1 MAMNLVAGWSLLSA
15 LLVLGVQGEVP
26 AGELSEIQNKTIQLV
41 MEKFHQ
47 RDLSNGYRM
56 TSVVKAVEEL
66 YVAGLFVNVEF
77 LVKQTSCH
85 KHHWTKPECQPTK
98 NAKTYNCF
106 GCFKFEHE
114 SHTVF
119 SHVEEC
125 VLPRH
130 LNQVNHR
137 PISRGLLS
145 SVNNGG
151 DIRSLGNIETE
162 ASAPPAGSI

>member
-130 LNQVNHR
+130 LNQGRQARRNDLCKEVERRDN
-137 PISRGLLS
+137 GKK
-145 SVNNGG
+145 SVGKYSFL
-151 DIRSLGNIETE
+151 RKE
-162 ASAPPAGSI
+162 